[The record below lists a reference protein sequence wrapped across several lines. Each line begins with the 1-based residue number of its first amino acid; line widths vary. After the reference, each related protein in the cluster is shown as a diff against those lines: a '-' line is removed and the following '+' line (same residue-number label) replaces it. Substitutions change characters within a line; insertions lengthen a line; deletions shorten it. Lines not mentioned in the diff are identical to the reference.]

1 MMDGE
6 RLRIGYIPLVDA
18 AALVVAA
25 DAGFAHTE
33 GLDIELVRSRA
44 PGPTNRSTASGS
56 LPAGRFIRII
66 FSTARASDVDAVRCM
81 RAHQSAQFL
90 RCTIISQSTVLVRD

>member
-1 MMDGE
+1 MMDE
-6 RLRIGYIPLVDA
+6 RRLRIGYIPLVAA
-18 AALVVAA
+18 AALIVAA

-56 LPAGRFIRII
+56 LPDAFHPDHIFDRAGYRCGCCALHASASVCPI
-66 FSTARASDVDAVRCM
+66 FALHNHFAIDCPGA
-81 RAHQSAQFL
+81 
-90 RCTIISQSTVLVRD
+90 

>member
-6 RLRIGYIPLVDA
+6 RLRVGYIPLVDA
-18 AALVVAA
+18 AALIVAA

-56 LPAGRFIRII
+56 LPDGRFIS
-66 FSTARASDVDAVRCM
+66 STARASDAAAVRCM